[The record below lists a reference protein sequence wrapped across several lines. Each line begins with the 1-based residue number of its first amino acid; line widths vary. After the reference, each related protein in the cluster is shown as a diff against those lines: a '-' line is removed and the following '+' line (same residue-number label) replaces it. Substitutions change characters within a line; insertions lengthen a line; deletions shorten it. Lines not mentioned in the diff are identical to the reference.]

1 MNYKKIYNDI
11 MEKSKSENRIKHNG
25 IYYEAHHII
34 PKCLGGKGNCK
45 QWETHPNIVL
55 LTAKE
60 HFIAHKLLCEIYP
73 DNHKLIYAYW
83 NFVNGRNDS
92 NHKNKF
98 QYKIGSREYERI
110 KILRSKLLRNE
121 KLLSIEEFIEKS
133 KKVHKDKY
141 DYSLVDY
148 QGRGKKVTIIC
159 KKHGEFRQT
168 PHSHMSQRGCS
179 ECGKEKSRS
188 ALIGRKK
195 SDETIKKIT
204 EKTRSNSEEFIEKS
218 KKVHGDKYDYSLVD
232 YVNAITKVK
241 IVCKIHGD
249 FEQTPNTHLG
259 GGGCKKCGT
268 IKVAE
273 FHKNREQE
281 YRKIKQLTKDG
292 ELIKVWDNI
301 NDIVDE
307 LKCTRCSIYGCAQ
320 GKRKSGK
327 GFKWEYV

>member
-1 MNYKKIYNDI
+1 

-25 IYYEAHHII
+25 IYYESHHII
-34 PKCLGGKGNCK
+34 PKCLGGIGSCK

-121 KLLSIEEFIEKS
+121 KLLSI
-133 KKVHKDKY
+133 
-141 DYSLVDY
+141 
-148 QGRGKKVTIIC
+148 
-159 KKHGEFRQT
+159 
-168 PHSHMSQRGCS
+168 
-179 ECGKEKSRS
+179 
-188 ALIGRKK
+188 
-195 SDETIKKIT
+195 
-204 EKTRSNSEEFIEKS
+204 EEFIEKS